1 MRYEA
6 LRRIYENRNMATFKI
21 CIFEHQKRQDGKYPV
36 SIRVGWK
43 RKSAY
48 IRTEYYVTDK
58 QVVKKKYLDKK
69 GEKKE
74 SLSLKDIFI
83 SNELN
88 KRIVKYEDLKAK
100 KLGFKIELYTAKELA
115 EWFQKEIRPGT
126 DTTIDFIEFAR
137 EQIEKMKAQG
147 RETSASN
154 LNRSINAMIDFCN
167 GREKISITEIT
178 SKFLEKFEAYL
189 LTKRTMKRKNQFG
202 KTVTITR
209 KGLAPVSIINYMT
222 DIRTV
227 FNDAMDEFNDEDK
240 DEIRIL
246 HYPFRKYKI
255 KRPPETQKRNIS
267 DEQIKSIR
275 DVEEKKLRLSRT
287 IFARD
292 IFMLSFYLCGI
303 NFADLYFVDHFPD
316 AKNMRL
322 EYNRKKTKGRRQDSA
337 FISIKI
343 EPEAVA
349 LIEKYRDKTGER
361 AFDFHT
367 RYTDFR
373 NFSANVNKGLKKV
386 AAACKIKEKLS
397 TYYARHS
404 WATIA
409 RNKCGISK
417 DDVDLALNHIDQGLK
432 MADIYIEK
440 DWTMIDT
447 ANRKVLDLLK

>member
-1 MRYEA
+1 
-6 LRRIYENRNMATFKI
+6 MATFKI
-21 CIFEHQKRQDGKYPV
+21 CIFEHQKRQDEKYPV

-48 IRTEYYVTDK
+48 IKTEYYVTDK
-58 QVVKKKYLDKK
+58 QINKKTFEVKDNFI
-69 GEKKE
+69 
-74 SLSLKDIFI
+74 LS
-83 SNELN
+83 ELG
-88 KRIVKYEDLKAK
+88 KRIVKYENLKAR
-100 KLGFKIELYTAKELA
+100 KLGFRIELYTAKELA

-126 DTTIDFIEFAR
+126 DTTIDFIQFAR
-137 EQIEKMKAQG
+137 DRIEKMKAQG
-147 RETSASN
+147 RITSAGN
-154 LNRSINAMIDFCN
+154 LTRSINAMIDFCN

-178 SKFLEKFEAYL
+178 SKFLQQFEAYL

-202 KTVTITR
+202 KIVTITR
-209 KGLAPVSIINYMT
+209 KGVAPVSIVNYMT
-222 DIRTV
+222 DIRTL
-227 FNDAMDEFNDEDK
+227 FNAAMEEYNDEDK

-255 KRPPETQKRNIS
+255 KKPPETEKRNLS
-267 DEQIKSIR
+267 AEQIKAIR
-275 DVEEKKLRLSRT
+275 DIEEKKLQLSRA

-292 IFMLSFYLCGI
+292 VFMLSFYLCGI
-303 NFADLYFVDHFPD
+303 NFADLYFVEHSPE
-316 AKNMRL
+316 AGNMRL

-343 EPEAVA
+343 EPEAVE
-349 LIEKYRDKTGER
+349 LIEKYRDKTGKR
-361 AFDFHT
+361 AFDFHY
-367 RYTDFR
+367 RYSDFR

-386 AAACKIKEKLS
+386 ATACKIKDKLS

-432 MADIYIEK
+432 MADVYIEK
-440 DWTMIDT
+440 DWSIIDS
-447 ANRKVLDLLK
+447 ANRKVLDYIK

>member
-1 MRYEA
+1 
-6 LRRIYENRNMATFKI
+6 MATFKI
-21 CIFEHQKRQDGKYPV
+21 CVFEHQKRRDDRYPV
-36 SIRVGWK
+36 SIRVLWK
-43 RKSAY
+43 SKAAY
-48 IRTEYYVTDK
+48 IHTEYYVTDK
-58 QVVKKKYLDKK
+58 QINKKTFEVKDN
-69 GEKKE
+69 
-74 SLSLKDIFI
+74 FI
-83 SNELN
+83 LNELN

-115 EWFQKEIRPGT
+115 EWLQKEIRPGT
-126 DTTIDFIEFAR
+126 DTTIDFVEFAR
-137 EQIEKMKAQG
+137 GQIAKMNAQG
-147 RETSASN
+147 RITSASN
-154 LNRSINAMIDFCN
+154 IKRSVNAMIDFCN

-222 DIRTV
+222 DIRTL
-227 FNDAMDEFNDEDK
+227 FNAAMEEYNDEDK

-255 KRPPETQKRNIS
+255 KRPPETEKRNLS
-267 DEQIKSIR
+267 AEQIKAIR
-275 DVEEKKLRLSRT
+275 DLSEERLQLDRT
-287 IFARD
+287 VFARD
-292 IFMLSFYLCGI
+292 VFMLSFYLCGI
-303 NFADLYFVDHFPD
+303 NFADLYFVDRFPD
-316 AKNMRL
+316 ARNMRL
-322 EYNRKKTKGRRQDSA
+322 EYKRKKTRGRRQDNA

-343 EPEAVA
+343 EPETMA
-349 LIEKYRDKTGER
+349 LVEKYRDKTGKR

-367 RYTDFR
+367 RYNDFR

-386 AAACKIKEKLS
+386 AAACEIKEPVS

-432 MADIYIEK
+432 MADVYIEK
-440 DWTMIDT
+440 DWSIIDN
-447 ANRKVLDLLK
+447 ANKKVLDYLNIPPLPVSSQSAEMP